1 MNEREHVFPTVRG
14 AFLIVLMTLCF
25 IFIADIVWS
34 GSSNKGKMLLLE
46 SLTLAPVLGYV
57 WVRKLSFREVFRWHG
72 VKPSVL
78 LVSGG
83 IGLGLTVITDELS
96 RIVQWLLPMPEEIQQ
111 TMEAFLRF
119 NSAGEL
125 LLVFLTVVIVAGFAE
140 EMLFRGFFQ
149 GTLERVM
156 DVTRAVLATAFV
168 FAFVHFNPWWLVEV
182 LILGVL
188 LGVLT
193 WRSGSIFPSVIVHMV
208 KNGLAVVFMNTD
220 ASRLG
225 WFLMKDHVSPVW
237 VAAGLGI
244 VVFGFR
250 MFYRMTIPTEQ
261 GF

>member
-1 MNEREHVFPTVRG
+1 VNEREKAFPTVRA
-14 AFLIVLMTLCF
+14 AFLIVLATLSL
-25 IFIADIVWS
+25 IFTVDIVWS
-34 GSSNKGKMLLLE
+34 GSNSKGKMLLLE

-57 WVRKLSFREVFRWHG
+57 WIRKLSFREVFRWHS
-72 VKPSVL
+72 VPLRVL
-78 LVSGG
+78 LVSGC
-83 IGLGLTVITDELS
+83 IGLGLTVVTDELS
-96 RIVQWLLPMPEEIQQ
+96 RIVQMLLPMSEEIQQ
-111 TMEAFLRF
+111 SMEAFLVF
-119 NSAGEL
+119 DSAGEL
-125 LLVFLTVVIVAGFAE
+125 LLVLFTVVVVAGFAE

-193 WRSGSIFPSVIVHMV
+193 WRSGSIFPSVAVHMV
-208 KNGLAVVFMNTD
+208 KNGLAVVFMNAD
-220 ASRLG
+220 ESRLG

-237 VAAGLGI
+237 VVVGLGI

-250 MFYRMTIPTEQ
+250 MFYRMTEPTE
-261 GF
+261 